1 MTFIT
6 GGSGGLG
13 KSSTARALAHALGQ
27 AGYRTVLV
35 DGNPGQQS
43 QRVFL
48 RLDDAHGLEYATLA
62 DLKRTLVMPDRTHAA
77 FAFLPGPG
85 PAAGPDIT
93 GLYGN
98 ALIALRSAADMIVVD
113 ADRVDPT
120 LWDDRTVF
128 AGGVMRPFVEHGN
141 ARIIFRIGQSGS
153 QLDDGLAA
161 LDAIRRPDQVLAV
174 GVAGPTV
181 RARSPREWSRM
192 VEGLAV
198 FAGVDH
204 WDRDSAALVEAGR
217 PGWARGREPEWL
229 RSCMLFAGAGRDR
242 LVSGRRIWP
251 WTR

>member
-141 ARIIFRIGQSGS
+141 ARILSLIHI
-153 QLDDGLAA
+153 
-161 LDAIRRPDQVLAV
+161 
-174 GVAGPTV
+174 
-181 RARSPREWSRM
+181 
-192 VEGLAV
+192 
-198 FAGVDH
+198 
-204 WDRDSAALVEAGR
+204 
-217 PGWARGREPEWL
+217 
-229 RSCMLFAGAGRDR
+229 
-242 LVSGRRIWP
+242 
-251 WTR
+251 

>member
-153 QLDDGLAA
+153 QLDDGLA
-161 LDAIRRPDQVLAV
+161 

-192 VEGLAV
+192 VEGLAM